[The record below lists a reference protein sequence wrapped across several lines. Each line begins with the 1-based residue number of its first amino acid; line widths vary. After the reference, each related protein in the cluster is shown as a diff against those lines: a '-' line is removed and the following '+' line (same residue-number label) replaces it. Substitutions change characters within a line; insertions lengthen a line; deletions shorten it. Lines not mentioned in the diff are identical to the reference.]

1 MARKNLSKLMKKTEI
16 RRKQLLV
23 TSASARRS
31 IHFRSFVVRSQVFGQ
46 SGRSYRLSLCRAKI
60 TWFGCFCFY
69 SEDAKTFLMK
79 SEENSNV
86 KKSCSFAREQ
96 IGKEERE
103 RGGEEGMSQTFIFD
117 VSIQIFLSVSELHN

>member
-1 MARKNLSKLMKKTEI
+1 MKKTEI

-23 TSASARRS
+23 TSASGRRS

-46 SGRSYRLSLCRAKI
+46 SGRSYRLSVCRAKI

-79 SEENSNV
+79 SEENSSV
-86 KKSCSFAREQ
+86 KKSYSFARQQ
-96 IGKEERE
+96 IGKEKD

>member
-1 MARKNLSKLMKKTEI
+1 MRKNLSKLMKKTEI

-23 TSASARRS
+23 TSASGRRS

-46 SGRSYRLSLCRAKI
+46 SGRSYRLSVCRAKI

-79 SEENSNV
+79 SEENSSV
-86 KKSCSFAREQ
+86 KNNFHLRE
-96 IGKEERE
+96 IDWRVGDFRIKE
-103 RGGEEGMSQTFIFD
+103 RGGWLKLYKPSYLMFPSR
-117 VSIQIFLSVSELHN
+117 SS